1 MSKSF
6 YVYIHDEASGHPDWK
21 KCGKG
26 MTPYSVVRSRQ
37 KSSLKKI
44 CLNHL
49 YFGNPMHVEFLEN
62 QFKNKF
68 GHLSGSTLNEISSQ
82 TELFNMTEKEI
93 ITELDI
99 IIKNNDLHIMKLEL
113 DQPYSAANSGE
124 CPMKIPSEAKSY
136 DYHRNIVIKRWGSC
150 EDVKITKSTKQF
162 NNLFTVILEE
172 EIQDDIRR
180 T

>member
-1 MSKSF
+1 
-6 YVYIHDEASGHPDWK
+6 
-21 KCGKG
+21 
-26 MTPYSVVRSRQ
+26 
-37 KSSLKKI
+37 
-44 CLNHL
+44 
-49 YFGNPMHVEFLEN
+49 MHVEFLEN

-68 GHLSGSTLNEISSQ
+68 RHLSGSILNEISSQ
-82 TELFNMTEKEI
+82 TELFKMTEKEI

-136 DYHRNIVIKRWGSC
+136 DYHRNIVVKRWGNC